1 MTKMSSWGAAPHG
14 SPETC
19 AKYEEIPLQY
29 LPPYPSFCPALT
41 QKCNKPISSFLLYFS
56 YRQANKQLNARG
68 RRPQILPAKP
78 LPVRAQTASL
88 EYWRKRKRAKLSWR
102 SRGVPGMGEG
112 LEFLECNTKNRI
124 CMNLNETSPGST
136 SQPGS
141 GSGVPSI
148 QVLAS
153 KFPQWIFFFFRSFS
167 FPLSLSGERCTM
179 LAACHAH
186 VCLPLHP
193 HLPLFPISLG
203 NSTENN

>member
-1 MTKMSSWGAAPHG
+1 
-14 SPETC
+14 
-19 AKYEEIPLQY
+19 
-29 LPPYPSFCPALT
+29 
-41 QKCNKPISSFLLYFS
+41 
-56 YRQANKQLNARG
+56 
-68 RRPQILPAKP
+68 
-78 LPVRAQTASL
+78 
-88 EYWRKRKRAKLSWR
+88 
-102 SRGVPGMGEG
+102 MGEG
-112 LEFLECNTKNRI
+112 LEFLERNTENRI
-124 CMNLNETSPGST
+124 CMSLNEPSPGST

-153 KFPQWIFFFFRSFS
+153 KFPLWIFFLLFFLS
-167 FPLSLSGERCTM
+167 FPLSLPGERCTT